1 MAKIKIPVWPKLH
14 PEDTAPKAPLDKG
27 IAAYRSA
34 MQAPAKAAEDKPASP
49 RRQSDPVPGE
59 SFRKTGEGPEMPLPM
74 DDSKGGGNRFL
85 KLPKILPRK
94 EAPGDSAQGAGDSKL
109 RRVAKFLIL
118 IGGDQAAGIL
128 SELDL
133 EQVEAISREIASIRG
148 ISGEEATAIFEEFRA
163 LLSSNYGFMGANSGG
178 VEAARRLLYAAFGP
192 EKGMEFLNRA
202 LPQTRENPFS
212 FLEEFNGD
220 QIALLLKEESPG
232 AAALIL
238 SRLPPKLSAEALV
251 SIGSGRKMEIVKRI
265 AKLGRTAPEVLEQV
279 AEALKEKARKLGGVR
294 PKDAVS
300 VDGRGAL
307 AAILKQSDLSFGDRI
322 IQELD
327 QEDPELS
334 QALKERLNTLE
345 DVIKAEDRPI
355 QEKLRSMTDRDL
367 ALLLKGKTPEFA
379 EKILSNISAQRRLVV
394 QEEGRIMGAVPRRDV
409 DDIAKSFLAW
419 FRENRE
425 EGRILLIDDE
435 DVIV

>member
-1 MAKIKIPVWPKLH
+1 MAKIKIPVWPEL
-14 PEDTAPKAPLDKG
+14 PSENPQPRAPLANG
-27 IAAYRSA
+27 IAAYRNA
-34 MQAPAKAAEDKPASP
+34 MQPPA
-49 RRQSDPVPGE
+49 RRPGPVSGE
-59 SFRKTGEGPEMPLPM
+59 GLLKTGEAPETPSSGDVP
-74 DDSKGGGNRFL
+74 GGGENRFF
-85 KLPKILPRK
+85 KLPKVLPRK
-94 EAPGDSAQGAGDSKL
+94 EDREEAARGAGDSKL

-118 IGGDQAAGIL
+118 IGGDEAAGIL
-128 SELDL
+128 SELDM

-148 ISGEEATAIFEEFRA
+148 ISGEEASAIFEEFRS
-163 LLSSNYGFMGANSGG
+163 LLSSNYDYLGANFGG

-192 EKGMEFLNRA
+192 ERGMEFLNRA

-212 FLEEFNGD
+212 FLEEFNGE

-251 SIGSGRKMEIVKRI
+251 AIGSGRKIEIVKRI
-265 AKLGRTAPEVLEQV
+265 ARLGQTTPEVLEQV
-279 AEALKEKARKLGGVR
+279 AGALKEKARKLGGVS
-294 PKDAVS
+294 PKDAVA

-327 QEDPELS
+327 EEDPELS
-334 QALKERLNTLE
+334 QELKERLNTLE
-345 DVIKAEDRPI
+345 DVIKAEDRPL

-367 ALLLKGKTPEFA
+367 ALLLKGKTPEFT
-379 EKILSNISAQRRLVV
+379 EKILSNLSAQRRAILG
-394 QEEGRIMGAVPRRDV
+394 EEIRFLGAVPRRDV
-409 DDIAKSFLAW
+409 DAAAKSFLAW